1 MKKTGIILFLSC
13 IITLMAICCFPQKN
27 GGQVCD
33 EYIRIH
39 IRADSDDGEA
49 QAVKYLV
56 RDAVVETLTPIVA
69 ECDTF
74 EEAVERLT
82 RAEAAVSAVADSVL
96 RAQGFSYTAK
106 AEFRRED
113 FPTRV
118 YGEYTL
124 PAGEYLSLIVELGK
138 AEGQN
143 WWCVIYPPLCF
154 AGQAGVPIR
163 YKSKIAEI
171 IANWQKA
178 RELAS

>member
-1 MKKTGIILFLSC
+1 MRKIGIILLVSC
-13 IITLMAICCFPQKN
+13 IIALTVFGLFSEKS

-56 RDAVVETLTPIVA
+56 RDAVVEWLSPLVA
-69 ECDTF
+69 DCKSF
-74 EEAVERLT
+74 
-82 RAEAAVSAVADSVL
+82 AEAETRLRGSEEELSSVGSRVLQSNGLDYKAVAKVC
-96 RAQGFSYTAK
+96 K
-106 AEFRRED
+106 EF

-118 YGEYTL
+118 YGDYTL
-124 PAGEYLSLIVELGK
+124 PSGEYLALVIELGK
-138 AEGQN
+138 AQGEN

-154 AGQAGVPIR
+154 VGSPNVPVR

-171 IANWQKA
+171 LRQWQNKK
-178 RELAS
+178 LG

>member
-13 IITLMAICCFPQKN
+13 IITLMAICCFCVKSD
-27 GGQVCD
+27 GQVCD

-39 IRADSDDGEA
+39 IRADSDDPGA

-69 ECDTF
+69 ECESFD
-74 EEAVERLT
+74 EAVQRLT
-82 RAEAAVSAVADSVL
+82 CAENTLTEVATSVL
-96 RAQGFSYTAK
+96 EAQGLAYTAK
-106 AEFRRED
+106 AEFRREQ

-118 YGEYTL
+118 YGAYTL

-154 AGQAGVPIR
+154 AGQANVPIR

-171 IANWQKA
+171 ISDWQ
-178 RELAS
+178 ASRGE

>member
-13 IITLMAICCFPQKN
+13 IITLMAICCFCGKS

-33 EYIRIH
+33 EYIRMH
-39 IRADSDDGEA
+39 IRADSDDPNA

-56 RDAVVETLTPIVA
+56 RDAIMETLTPMVA
-69 ECDTF
+69 ECESFD
-74 EEAVERLT
+74 
-82 RAEAAVSAVADSVL
+82 EAAQRLAGVQAELSEAATAVL
-96 RAQGFSYTAK
+96 HGQGLSYTASVT
-106 AEFRRED
+106 FRREQ

-118 YGEYTL
+118 YGAYTL

-154 AGQAGVPIR
+154 AGQPGVPIR

-171 IANWQKA
+171 ISAWQ
-178 RELAS
+178 ASS

>member
-1 MKKTGIILFLSC
+1 MKKTGIILLLSC
-13 IITLMAICCFPQKN
+13 IITLMAIGLFQPKST
-27 GGQVCD
+27 GQVCD

-39 IRADSDDGEA
+39 IRADSDDEEA
-49 QAVKYLV
+49 QAVKYAV
-56 RDAVVETLTPIVA
+56 RDALIQCLTPIVA
-69 ECDTF
+69 ECETF
-74 EEAVERLT
+74 DEAERRLRKEEENLSKVGT
-82 RAEAAVSAVADSVL
+82 SVL
-96 RAQGFSYTAK
+96 KENGFLYKAK
-106 AEFRRED
+106 ASVRREA

-171 IANWQKA
+171 IAEWK
-178 RELAS
+178 REKSTS

>member
-13 IITLMAICCFPQKN
+13 IITLMAICCFCPKSDR
-27 GGQVCD
+27 QVCD

-39 IRADSDDGEA
+39 IRADSDDPSA

-56 RDAVVETLTPIVA
+56 RDAVVEVLTPIVA
-69 ECDTF
+69 ECESFD
-74 EEAVERLT
+74 EAVQRLT
-82 RAEAAVSAVADSVL
+82 CAESALTEVATAVL
-96 RAQGFSYTAK
+96 QAQGFAYTAK
-106 AEFRRED
+106 AEFRREQ

-118 YGEYTL
+118 YGAYTL

-154 AGQAGVPIR
+154 AGQANVPIR

-171 IANWQKA
+171 ISDWQ
-178 RELAS
+178 ASRGE